1 MNSPIRY
8 IERKDLDAQKWN
20 QCIDQSQNGLIY
32 GYSSYLDN
40 MAVHWDALVLNDYE
54 GVMPLTWNRKFGYYY
69 LYQPAFT
76 ACLGVF
82 GKNITEQLTGDFLS
96 SIPKYFKLIE
106 INLNAGNI
114 FSVPSGFSI
123 LRKNYFLKLHKSYE
137 ELHQNFRE
145 NIRRNIKKAVQA
157 GCTVKKNI
165 PIQDVIGLARA
176 QLSSVTNVKP
186 EDFQNFEKLFNLLNT
201 DQRQTY
207 GIYREDKLLSAAV
220 FLFSHGRAYYIL
232 AGNHPDGKTLGT
244 SHYLVDRFI
253 ADHAGTPLV
262 LDFEGSDVQSLAF
275 FYESFGSELEVY
287 PAIRINNLPWIARLL
302 NR

>member
-1 MNSPIRY
+1 MNSSIRY
-8 IERKDLDAQKWN
+8 IERKDIDIQKWDR
-20 QCIDQSQNGLIY
+20 CIDESENGLIY
-32 GYSSYLDN
+32 AYSFYLDTMSAN
-40 MAVHWDALVLNDYE
+40 WDALVLNDYE
-54 GVMPLTWNRKFGYYY
+54 AVMPLTWNKKFGYYY

-82 GKNITEQLTGDFLS
+82 GRNLTEKLVGDFLD
-96 SIPKYFKLIE
+96 SIPKHFKLIE

-114 FSVPSGFSI
+114 FSVPTGFSI
-123 LRKNYFLKLHKSYE
+123 LKKNYFLRLDRSYE

-145 NIRRNIKKAVQA
+145 NIRRNIKKSVQA

-165 PIQDVIGLARA
+165 AIQDVIELGKA

-186 EDFQNFEKLFNLLNT
+186 VDFENFERLYNLLKPE
-201 DQRQTY
+201 QRITY
-207 GIYREDKLLSAAV
+207 GIYREKRLLSAAV
-220 FLFSHGRAYYIL
+220 YFIFRGRAYYIL

-244 SHYLVDRFI
+244 SHYLIDRFI

-275 FYESFGSELEVY
+275 FYESFGSEVEVY
-287 PAIRINNLPWIARLL
+287 PAIKINKLPWIVRLVK
-302 NR
+302 R